1 MLENKRVC
9 FVIHS
14 LLAGGMERVMSEI
27 INYFSQT
34 KKYQVHLVL
43 YGIKREIFYT
53 IAEDIIVHKPNFEFD
68 NSKRTLSTLKTIRFL
83 RKKIK
88 EINPIFVLS
97 FGERWNSLVLLSL
110 LGTSIPVFVSDRS
123 QPDKSLGVKDDFLRK
138 LLYPKAKGIIVQ
150 TKKALEIYQRMYNH
164 RNFKVIGNPIRPISE
179 TEIEKENYILMVGR
193 YIKSKQQNKLI
204 EIFSKLNAP
213 NWKLVLL
220 GYDHLKQN
228 NQSEWEKLGTDLNV
242 SDRVL
247 FTGKQDDVEYYYGI
261 SKIFAFTSISEGFPN
276 VIGEAMSAGLP
287 VVSYDCIAGPSDLIS
302 DNVNGFLIPINEDN
316 LFVEKLQC
324 LIDNPDIRNLFGER
338 AKKSIQQF
346 ELNYI
351 CKQFE
356 EFITS

>member
-1 MLENKRVC
+1 MENKRVC

-27 INYFSQT
+27 VNYFSQT
-34 KKYQVHLVL
+34 KKYEVHLVL
-43 YGIKREIFYT
+43 YGIKREIFYP
-53 IAEDIIVHKPNFEFD
+53 IAKDIIVHKPNFEFD

-83 RKKIK
+83 RNKIK

-123 QPDKSLGVKDDFLRK
+123 QPDKPLGFKDDFLRRK
-138 LLYPKAKGIIVQ
+138 LYPSAKGIIVQ
-150 TKKALEIYQRMYNH
+150 TNKALEIYKQMYNH
-164 RNFKVIGNPIRPISE
+164 SNFKVIGNPIRPICE

-204 EIFSKLNAP
+204 EIFSKLEAT

-220 GYDHLKQN
+220 GYDHLQQK
-228 NQSEWEKLGTDLNV
+228 NQSEWEKLVTDLNV

-247 FTGKQDDVEYYYGI
+247 FTGKQADVEYYYAI
-261 SKIFAFTSISEGFPN
+261 SKIFAFTSNSEGFPN

-287 VVSYDCIAGPSDLIS
+287 VVSYDCIAGPSDLIT
-302 DNVNGFLIPINEDN
+302 DNENGFLIPLNDDN
-316 LFVEKLQC
+316 LFVEKLQY
-324 LIDNPDIRNLFGER
+324 LINNPTERILLGER

-351 CKQFE
+351 CEQFE
-356 EFITS
+356 EFVTS